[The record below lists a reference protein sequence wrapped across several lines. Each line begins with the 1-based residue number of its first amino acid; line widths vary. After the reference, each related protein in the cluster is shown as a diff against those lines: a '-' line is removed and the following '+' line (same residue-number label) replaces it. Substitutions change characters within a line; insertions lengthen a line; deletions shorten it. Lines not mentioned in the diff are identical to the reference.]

1 MLQTIERYM
10 KQAIVE
16 RNAAVSSAALTSS
29 LHLTRIANDV
39 VKRWVNEAQ
48 EAVNSDKY
56 VYQNISCLQTL
67 IYSWLW
73 NDLESSIKSNY
84 SGTSYLKHFSN
95 TQWISINWTYVY
107 IP

>member
-16 RNAAVSSAALTSS
+16 RNAAVSSAALASS

-56 VYQNISCLQTL
+56 VSKILVVYKNLFIQGDSKIAVLLKSYLYIYNL
-67 IYSWLW
+67 IYYT
-73 NDLESSIKSNY
+73 K
-84 SGTSYLKHFSN
+84 F
-95 TQWISINWTYVY
+95 
-107 IP
+107 